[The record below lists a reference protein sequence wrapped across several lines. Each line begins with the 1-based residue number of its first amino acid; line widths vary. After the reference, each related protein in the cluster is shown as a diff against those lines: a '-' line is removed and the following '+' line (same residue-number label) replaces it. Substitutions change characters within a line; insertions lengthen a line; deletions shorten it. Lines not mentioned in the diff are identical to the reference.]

1 MSVDPKTNLQP
12 SIDKLRRVKE
22 LNNIDSLNSS
32 VASKQEKL
40 VSTINIKK
48 LNGNDL
54 IGSGNLSLE
63 QVGIEAKLT
72 EGSNI
77 NIDRTDPNNPVIS
90 ATGGSSTEGYS
101 KSFLLGGM

>member
-22 LNNIDSLNSS
+22 LNNINSLNSS
-32 VASKQEKL
+32 VATKQEKL

-48 LNGNDL
+48 LNGEDL
-54 IGSGNLSLE
+54 IGTGNLTLE
-63 QVGIEAKLT
+63 QIGAEARLT
-72 EGSNI
+72 EGANI
-77 NIDRTDPNNPVIS
+77 NIDRTDPDNPVIS
-90 ATGGSSTEGYS
+90 TTGVTSSDDYT